1 MKAKKCGQE
10 TGLPLYTLVLFPK
23 LNHFFVFLFFFFF
36 FFEITGFYWGEML
49 LKYWILVQIPQFTE
63 EEAEA

>member
-23 LNHFFVFLFFFFF
+23 LNHFFVFFFFVL
-36 FFEITGFYWGEML
+36 EITGFHWGEML
-49 LKYWILVQIPQFTE
+49 WKYWILVQIPQFTE